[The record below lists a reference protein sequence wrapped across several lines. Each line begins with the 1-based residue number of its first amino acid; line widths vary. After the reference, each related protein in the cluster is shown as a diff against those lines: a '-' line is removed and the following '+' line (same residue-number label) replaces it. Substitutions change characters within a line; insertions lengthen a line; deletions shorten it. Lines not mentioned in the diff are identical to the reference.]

1 MVQNLRLTAYIPIAQ
16 TVGLPMV
23 QVPLK
28 KGPLTIPQK
37 VLQSSR
43 DQRYFYGFPQVT
55 NRLSPY
61 TLSYLFL
68 EAIRLCLL
76 LTYWTYVHCYPF
88 RTQLC
93 VGLKESVLPGF
104 MIPSGNQ
111 KDYCPPDLR
120 IPLNLFQGPDFL
132 LPHTGLTY
140 SAAHFA
146 HNCVEVLRL
155 CTARFYDSLR

>member
-1 MVQNLRLTAYIPIAQ
+1 MVQNLRLTAYIPSAQ

-28 KGPLTIPQK
+28 EGPLTIPQK

-55 NRLSPY
+55 NGLSPY
-61 TLSYLFL
+61 TLSYFSL
-68 EAIRLCLL
+68 EAIGLCSLL
-76 LTYWTYVHCYPF
+76 PYWTYVHCYPF

-111 KDYCPPDLR
+111 RTIALR
-120 IPLNLFQGPDFL
+120 
-132 LPHTGLTY
+132 TY
-140 SAAHFA
+140 
-146 HNCVEVLRL
+146 VYR
-155 CTARFYDSLR
+155 